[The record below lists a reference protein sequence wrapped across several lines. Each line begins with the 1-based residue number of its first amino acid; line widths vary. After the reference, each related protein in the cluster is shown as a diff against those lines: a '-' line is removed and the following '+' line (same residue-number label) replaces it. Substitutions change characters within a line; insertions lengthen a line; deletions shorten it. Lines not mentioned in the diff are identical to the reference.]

1 MSAQRFECGAQL
13 DGKTVAEGI
22 EVQQIDIQITGRT
35 GDAGKP
41 SEAAPIVGDDAGR
54 QSIFDLAEGGARTTH
69 RDAKIVQTFRI
80 VTGDDADLDVIQL
93 RTEALQNRSERGIR
107 AGFGKNSQCIVV
119 HGEPYS
125 RRTRS
130 DCN

>member
-54 QSIFDLAEGGARTTH
+54 QCFFDLAEGGARTPH
-69 RDAKIVQTFRI
+69 RDTKIVQTFRI
-80 VTGDDADLDVIQL
+80 ITGDHAGLVVVQL
-93 RTEALQNRSERGIR
+93 CKEALQYRREGAVR
-107 AGFGKNSQCIVV
+107 AGFGMKWQCIVV
-119 HGEPYS
+119 HGGSYS

-130 DCN
+130 DYN